1 MESDTENVREFYD
14 VFLSHNWGKNTIN
27 HKRVSVI
34 NKKLVELGY
43 KTWFDEKNIWGCAD
57 EKMSRGIEDSK
68 GVIVFLTRA
77 CHGKV
82 NGKNARDD
90 CRREFLYASNKKTI
104 SKMVP
109 VVMEKYMLNT
119 NLWSGLIGFNL
130 CREMY
135 VDMSGD
141 LEDKLYLTQQ
151 MELLKRELQFKGIH
165 PGQGMLCSNF
175 FFQYYDSKKLQFLVY
190 KIFH

>member
-14 VFLSHNWGKNTIN
+14 VFLSHNWGKDSIN

-43 KTWFDEKNIWGCAD
+43 KTWFDDDNMWGCTD
-57 EKMSRGIEDSK
+57 QKMAEGIEDSK
-68 GVIVFLTRA
+68 GVIVFLTYA
-77 CHGKV
+77 YQEKV
-82 NGKNARDD
+82 NGPNPNDNCK
-90 CRREFLYASNKKTI
+90 REFLYASDRKTI

-109 VVMEKYMLNT
+109 VVMETCMLDT
-119 NLWSGLIGFNL
+119 KSRRGLIGFNL
-130 CREMY
+130 CREIY
-135 VDMSGD
+135 VDISGD
-141 LEDKLYLTQQ
+141 LEDEHYLTQQ